1 MFATVIHSDVTDIDS
16 DSINEAELM
25 WRSASEVVKEG
36 NADAKVNVRAATR
49 EAWILRF
56 GRKGKLA
63 MPEALVRS
71 GGNTSRSSKRARLE
85 LHDEL
90 HAEDDGADVDGDDD
104 NEDDDSDDD
113 DDDDGDGDDK
123 GIGAARHDAPIPIS
137 NLDYERYKLL
147 EKQLKAQNERV
158 EDLAQKMISSQ
169 QKMSQQILDL
179 KEQVRTLVQSSSG
192 PQFAADENDGTSG
205 RGVAGAQN
213 NTTVVSD
220 RARRQGVAADA
231 RVSTDME
238 GVGALLSQLKNK
250 YAAVLSELHS
260 KEKEIEDLE
269 DQLQPH
275 LDFHR
280 QLMGMNTNIKRT

>member
-1 MFATVIHSDVTDIDS
+1 MRSDVTDIDS

-25 WRSASEVVKEG
+25 WRSASEVVKES

-71 GGNTSRSSKRARLE
+71 GGNTSRTSKRARLE

-104 NEDDDSDDD
+104 DEDDNSDDSDSDDSDDD
-113 DDDDGDGDDK
+113 DDGDDK
-123 GIGAARHDAPIPIS
+123 GAGAARHDAPIPIS

-147 EKQLKAQNERV
+147 ERQLKAQNERL

-213 NTTVVSD
+213 NTIVVSD
-220 RARRQGVAADA
+220 RARRQGGAAGA
-231 RVSTDME
+231 HVSTDME

-260 KEKEIEDLE
+260 KDKEIEDLE

-280 QLMGMNTNIKRT
+280 QLMGMNTNIKRS